1 MGQMPRQRSYSETVR
16 DVRRLLGAQIREGRI
31 QRGWTVRQLAER
43 AGISKD
49 TVLNAEHGDPRVA
62 LGTALDL
69 AVLVGVPLFT
79 DDRRQLAVESERA
92 RERMMLLARRVRPK
106 EDAPD
111 YDF

>member
-1 MGQMPRQRSYSETVR
+1 MPRQRAYSETVR
-16 DVRRLLGAQIREGRI
+16 QVAQLLGAQIREGRI

-49 TVLNAEHGDPRVA
+49 TVLKAEHGDPRVA

-69 AVLVGVPLFT
+69 AVLVGVPLFA
-79 DDRRQLAVESERA
+79 DDRRQLAVESARA
-92 RERMMLLARRVRPK
+92 RDRVMLLARRVRPK
-106 EDAPD
+106 EDEPD